1 MPRPWL
7 LQSGRFAPCW
17 RLLLVLLAGCPEKS
31 PPAAP
36 APIGDPPAPVATGA
50 PLPGFPLASVT
61 QLVPLDA
68 VDQLTL
74 PPELAKTIES
84 ARARIPERLDDAQK
98 RALEDLES
106 RYERNEAEMKESSK
120 ERGRLLGAYYWDRLR
135 IFAPDLPEEPPEEM
149 LGGFERATGRGD

>member
-1 MPRPWL
+1 VTRSWL
-7 LQSGRFAPCW
+7 LS
-17 RLLLVLLAGCPEKS
+17 LVLLAGCPEKGL
-31 PPAAP
+31 PPAP
-36 APIGDPPAPVATGA
+36 VLDPPAPVVTA
-50 PLPGFPLASVT
+50 PVLAGTPLASVT

-74 PPELAKTIES
+74 PSELARTIEA
-84 ARARIPERLDDAQK
+84 ARARIPERLDDAQR

-135 IFAPDLPEEPPEEM
+135 VFAPDLPEDPPEEM

>member
-1 MPRPWL
+1 M
-7 LQSGRFAPCW
+7 
-17 RLLLVLLAGCPEKS
+17 
-31 PPAAP
+31 
-36 APIGDPPAPVATGA
+36 
-50 PLPGFPLASVT
+50 SVT

-74 PPELAKTIES
+74 PPELARTIES
-84 ARARIPERLDDAQK
+84 ARARIPERLGDAEK

-106 RYERNEAEMKESSK
+106 RYERSEAEMKESSK